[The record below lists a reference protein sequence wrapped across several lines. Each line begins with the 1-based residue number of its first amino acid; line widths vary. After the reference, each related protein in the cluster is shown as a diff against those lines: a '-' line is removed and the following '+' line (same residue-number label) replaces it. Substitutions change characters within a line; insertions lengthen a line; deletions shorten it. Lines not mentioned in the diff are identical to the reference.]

1 MEHRDYRDVISGLVL
16 TVIGLIF
23 AYYSL
28 DYRLGTV
35 ARVGPGFPPLVLG
48 LIMAGLGVAIAVMG
62 ARRWVAPGQR
72 FAFRPFVT
80 IIGAIFVFALTIRS
94 LGLMPATLFLVVVA
108 TFATGRLNPRFVL
121 ILALSLTGL
130 AHLIFVQTLGLPII
144 EVSPALW
151 AWAGG
156 R

>member
-1 MEHRDYRDVISGLVL
+1 MEHRDYRDVISGLALAVL
-16 TVIGLIF
+16 GLVF

-48 LIMAGLGVAIAVMG
+48 LILAALGGAIAIMG
-62 ARRWVAPGQR
+62 ARRWINPGER

-94 LGLMPATLFLVVVA
+94 LGLMPATLALVVVA
-108 TFATGRLNPRFVL
+108 TLATGRFNPRFVIL
-121 ILALSLTGL
+121 LALALMGM
-130 AHLIFVQTLGLPII
+130 AHLIVIQILGLPIFEI
-144 EVSPALW
+144 SPSLR
-151 AWAGG
+151 AWTGG
-156 R
+156 Q